1 MNLAHRLAKR
11 PALHYTVSQKTY
23 VKIREIKLILK
34 SNNVFNMHIF
44 FPILTNFYAE
54 KKRNDFTNFFLFGW
68 TFLKIFDPQC
78 FGDRYFSQNIVKT
91 P

>member
-54 KKRNDFTNFFLFGW
+54 QKKEMISQIFFFLVGPF
-68 TFLKIFDPQC
+68 
-78 FGDRYFSQNIVKT
+78 
-91 P
+91 